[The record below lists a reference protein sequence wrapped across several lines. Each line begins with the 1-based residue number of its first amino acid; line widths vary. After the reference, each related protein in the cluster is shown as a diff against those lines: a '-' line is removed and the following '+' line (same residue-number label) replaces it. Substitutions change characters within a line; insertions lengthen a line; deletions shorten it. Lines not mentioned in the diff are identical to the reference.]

1 LKLWLILRLGGL
13 AVGKFTRKNIQGI
26 VMSGAGLDLRQARGL
41 TGRIIEDMAAALAS
55 GETVE
60 LRGLGSLEVR
70 ERGER
75 RARKP
80 RTGEAVIVP
89 PRRYVFFTPGRE
101 LKAALRKPAENPG
114 PGPDLKC
121 P

>member
-1 LKLWLILRLGGL
+1 M
-13 AVGKFTRKNIQGI
+13 GKFTRKAIQEI
-26 VMSGAGLDLRQARGL
+26 LISGAGLDLRKAREL
-41 TGRIIEDMAAALAS
+41 TDQIIGAVAAALTS

-60 LRGLGSLEVR
+60 LRGLGSLDVR
-70 ERGER
+70 ERAER

-89 PRRYVFFTPGRE
+89 TRRYVFFTPGRE
-101 LKAALRKPAENPG
+101 LKAALRKPVEKPG
-114 PGPDLKC
+114 PGPSPEC